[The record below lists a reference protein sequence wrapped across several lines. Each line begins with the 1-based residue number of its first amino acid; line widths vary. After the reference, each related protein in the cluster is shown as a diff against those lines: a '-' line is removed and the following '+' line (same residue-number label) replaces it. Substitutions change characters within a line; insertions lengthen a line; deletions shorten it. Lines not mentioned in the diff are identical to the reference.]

1 MKEAEKDK
9 PVRTIPKGV
18 WEASR
23 PDKEENKSEARY
35 VNKQTTDAQGNG
47 YPISPKPEK

>member
-9 PVRTIPKGV
+9 PVRTIPNGV

-23 PDKEENKSEARY
+23 PGKEENKSEAQY
-35 VNKQTTDAQGNG
+35 VNEKTTDAQGNG
-47 YPISPKPEK
+47 YPVRQKREK

>member
-9 PVRTIPKGV
+9 PVRTIPNGV

-23 PDKEENKSEARY
+23 PGKEENKSEEGYA
-35 VNKQTTDAQGNG
+35 NQQTTDAQGNG
-47 YPISPKPEK
+47 YPMRSRREK